1 MSLEDRITIA
11 TPEGVDLD
19 LALAGIGSRF
29 VAGLFDSLIKTAIVV
44 ALAAGLG
51 ALGTAT
57 DLDTG
62 AGLGD
67 DSVAWIGIAL
77 FGLVAFALFFG
88 YDIAFEVLASG
99 RTPGKRWTGLRVVRS
114 GGQPVSLLPSV
125 VRNLLRLVDG
135 ILLYAVGM
143 ICMLATDRNQRLGD
157 LAAGTIVIRERS
169 GRRHAWTAVPAP
181 APDPAL
187 ATWDVSAVSVDEV
200 ATVRRFL
207 ERRHDLTDHARHRL
221 GWELA
226 QRLRPK
232 VAGAAEG
239 QHDEVFLEQ
248 LVAAK
253 SARS

>member
-1 MSLEDRITIA
+1 MLDERQYTVE
-11 TPEGVDLD
+11 TPEQIE
-19 LALAGIGSRF
+19 LAYDIAGIGSRF
-29 VAGLFDSLIKTAIVV
+29 IAQTFDWLIKTAVV
-44 ALAAGLG
+44 LAIGAGLG
-51 ALGTAT
+51 ALGALTEVDA
-57 DLDTG
+57 G
-62 AGLGD
+62 AGPGE
-67 DSVAWIGIAL
+67 DSLAWVAITL
-77 FGLVAFALFFG
+77 FSLVAFALFFG

-99 RTPGKRWTGLRVVRS
+99 RTPGKRWTGLRVVRA
-114 GGQPVSLLPSV
+114 GGQPVTFLPSV

-135 ILLYAVGM
+135 ILVYAVGM
-143 ICMLATDRNQRLGD
+143 ICMLATERNQRLGD

-169 GRRHAWTAVPAP
+169 GRRRAWAADTPP
-181 APDPAL
+181 SLDPAL
-187 ATWDVSAVSVDEV
+187 AKWDVSAVSVDEV

-207 ERRHDLTDHARHRL
+207 ERRHELTDHARHRL

-232 VAGAAEG
+232 VAGASEG

>member
-19 LALAGIGSRF
+19 IALAGIGSRF
-29 VAGLFDSLIKTAIVV
+29 MASSFDWLIKTAIVLAV
-44 ALAAGLG
+44 AAGLG
-51 ALGTAT
+51 ALGAVT
-57 DLDTG
+57 D
-62 AGLGD
+62 AGPPPGGD
-67 DSVAWIGIAL
+67 SSAWVGVAL
-77 FGLVAFALFFG
+77 FGLIAFALFFG

-99 RTPGKRWTGLRVVRS
+99 RTPGKRWTGLRVVRT
-114 GGQPVSLLPSV
+114 GGQPVTLLPST

-135 ILLYAVGM
+135 ILFYAVGM
-143 ICMLATDRNQRLGD
+143 ICMLATERNQRLGD

-169 GRRHAWTAVPAP
+169 GRRQAWAAAPLP
-181 APDPAL
+181 APDRAL
-187 ATWDVSAVSVDEV
+187 AAWDVSAVSVDEV

-207 ERRHDLTDHARHRL
+207 ERRHSLTDHARHRL

-232 VAGAAEG
+232 VAGAADG

-253 SARS
+253 SSRS